1 MSFVSMFVCTKC
13 GAQFQDDV
21 RERVCPKCGSY
32 LEIRYDLDSIS
43 KILSRKLLHARNQ
56 GIWKYSELLPVS
68 TPSKAVSLGEGGTF
82 LHKCDRLAKQ
92 LGLKSLYLK
101 DETTNP
107 TGSFIDRGT
116 AVEVTVAKERGFD
129 SLCCGSTGNLAAS
142 LVAYAARAGIVSNVF
157 IAQTGNVDTGKFYQ
171 ILAYGANVTV
181 VKNHEEALARA
192 NAEKYHSYVV
202 NAYSSIFLEGVKTTI
217 FEICEQLLWNTPDWV
232 IVPMGNGGHL
242 SLIWKGLREFQE
254 IGLLDDIE
262 TKIVGVQ
269 SADCAPIVDAFV
281 KGSETTKPI
290 TSGATIALDIS
301 VGNPSCSH
309 TALRA
314 IRESNGLALSVSDKE
329 ILNALSS
336 VAKLEGVFVEP
347 ASATT
352 VAALQH
358 LVRSNEIDASDSI
371 VCIVTGMGL
380 KYPEIARILIKGQ
393 SKLEQLLSRVEDRKF
408 TTQIGRTKQQILQI
422 LLGGESYG
430 YGIWMSLK
438 EEYGITIK
446 IPSVYQHLSELRSTG
461 LVNQTRIEST
471 FDNRKRRYYA
481 LSEKGKTTIKQI
493 AKLSLRS

>member
-1 MSFVSMFVCTKC
+1 MSFVSMVVCTKC
-13 GAQFQDDV
+13 GTQFQDDI
-21 RERVCPKCGSY
+21 RERICPKCGSY
-32 LEIRYDLDSIS
+32 LEIRYDLDSIA
-43 KILSRKLLHARNQ
+43 KEVNRKSLQRRKPS
-56 GIWKYSELLPVS
+56 IWKYSELLPVS
-68 TPSKAVSLGEGGTF
+68 DPSEAVSLGEGGTF
-82 LHKCDRLAKQ
+82 LHKCDRLAKN
-92 LGLKSLYLK
+92 LGLNSLYLK

-116 AVEVTVAKERGFD
+116 AVEVTVARERGFG

-142 LVAYAARAGIVSNVF
+142 LVAYAARAGIDSNVF

-192 NAEKYHSYVV
+192 NAESHHSYVV

-254 IGLLDDIE
+254 IGILDKIE
-262 TKIVGVQ
+262 TRIVGVQ
-269 SADCAPIVDAFV
+269 SADCAPIVDAFRS
-281 KGSETTKPI
+281 GSEIISPT

-301 VGNPSCSH
+301 VGNPSCGH

-314 IRESNGLALSVSDKE
+314 IRESNGLALSVSDKDT
-329 ILNALSS
+329 LNALSS
-336 VAKLEGVFVEP
+336 IAKLEGVFVEP

-352 VAALQH
+352 VAALDQ
-358 LVRSNEIDASDSI
+358 LVRTNEIDSSDSI
-371 VCIVTGMGL
+371 VCVVTGMGL
-380 KYPEIARILIKGQ
+380 KYPEIARILVKGQ

-422 LLGGESYG
+422 LLKGESYG
-430 YGIWMSLK
+430 YGIWMNLK
-438 EEYGITIK
+438 EYGIEIK
-446 IPSVYQHLSELRSTG
+446 IPSVYQHLSELRNTG
-461 LVNQTRIEST
+461 LVNQTRIETT
-471 FDNRKRRYYA
+471 FDNRKRTYYA
-481 LSEKGKTTIKQI
+481 LTENGTKTIKQI

>member
-1 MSFVSMFVCTKC
+1 MSFVSAFECTKC
-13 GAQFQDDV
+13 GRLFQDDI

-32 LEIRYDLDSIS
+32 LEIKYDLEAIS
-43 KILSRKLLHARNQ
+43 KFLSRKSLESREL
-56 GIWKYSELLPVS
+56 GIWKYSELLPVKV
-68 TPSKAVSLGEGGTF
+68 PSNAVTLGEGGTF
-82 LHKCDRLAKQ
+82 LHRCDRLAKH

-116 AVEVTVAKERGFD
+116 AVEVTVAKERRFD

-142 LVAYAARAGIVSNVF
+142 LVAYAARAGIESNVF

-192 NAEKYHSYVV
+192 KAESYHSYVV

-217 FEICEQLLWNTPDWV
+217 FEICEQLIWNTPDWI

-242 SLIWKGLREFQE
+242 SMIWKGLRELQE
-254 IGLLDDIE
+254 IGLLDDID
-262 TKIVGVQ
+262 TRIVGVQ

-281 KGSETTKPI
+281 SGSKTIKPI

-301 VGNPSCSH
+301 VGNPSCGH

-314 IRESNGLALSVSDKE
+314 IRESNGLALSVLDKDT
-329 ILNALSS
+329 LNALSS
-336 VAKLEGVFVEP
+336 IAKLEGVFVEP

-352 VAALQH
+352 VAALHQ
-358 LVRSNEIDASDSI
+358 LVRSNEIDDSDSI

-380 KYPEIARILIKGQ
+380 KYPEIARNLVKGQ

-430 YGIWMSLK
+430 YGIWKNLK
-438 EEYGITIK
+438 DDYGITIK
-446 IPSVYQHLSELRSTG
+446 IPSVYQHLSELRSAG
-461 LVNQTRIEST
+461 LINQTRIEST
-471 FDNRKRRYYA
+471 FDNRKRTYYV
-481 LSEKGKTTIKQI
+481 LTKKGTRTIKQI
-493 AKLSLRS
+493 AKLSLQC